1 MTGTQPEDTQRDL
14 RLGIVAE
21 LDDAGFEDA
30 EEVGHGGFGVVY
42 KCQQPAL
49 DPTVAIKVL
58 TSDLDDKNIERFL
71 REQRA
76 MGKLSG
82 HPNIV
87 HILQPGVTPT
97 GRFYIVMPFHARGSL
112 DDQIRRD
119 GPLAWPAALRV
130 GIKMAGA
137 LETAHR
143 AGILHRDVKPANI
156 LLSEYGEPELTDFG
170 IAHVAGGG
178 FETGR
183 GIVTGS
189 PAFTAPEVL
198 SGRPPTTASDVYGL
212 GATLFC
218 LITGHAAFQRRTGE
232 KLVTQFLRI
241 TTEPVPNLRP
251 DGIPD
256 EVCAVIERGMSQEP
270 GERFASAAEFG
281 ATLRE
286 LQRLARQDVDDM
298 AIPVVLRV
306 PSVSGVSTDSS
317 QHMPRGIDT
326 PPPSALTK
334 YRPPTATRSL
344 VARARLIDMLRAGG
358 RRRRLIVI
366 HGPAGFGKSTLAA
379 QWREVLVAEGVIAA
393 WLTVDGDDNNLVW
406 FLAHL
411 IEAVRSAAPTLAN
424 ELRQALEEHGTEA
437 KHHVV
442 ASLINEIHET
452 GTRIAIILDDW
463 HRITDVATIEAL
475 AYLLDRSCH
484 HLQVV
489 VTARTRAGLPM
500 SRMRVR
506 DELIEIDT
514 AALRFDLS
522 ESRAFLVELGGLSL
536 DETDVANLEQTTD
549 GWIAALQL
557 ASLSL
562 RNCDDSA
569 ELISHMSGRHHAI
582 GEYLAENVL
591 DSLEPEMLD
600 FLMATSITERISGDL
615 ASALAGVRNAQELL
629 EETEDRD
636 LFLHRLDEERVWFRY
651 HHLFAEFLQR
661 RLEREQPVRVTQLH
675 ATASRWFADRNL
687 LREAV
692 DHALA
697 AGEEER
703 AIELIELHGIDL
715 IERAQMSTLLALV
728 SKLPSRIVA
737 GSPRLQLCVGWAN
750 MLLQRPT
757 RARAALD
764 AFESTTEQRSVS
776 GSELRD
782 MRIEA
787 DVLRATLECS
797 ADHTEGI
804 DELLAECLSRPET
817 LPPWLVSVAANAATV
832 VEIYRFD
839 FDAARKWQEWVAPYH
854 ERISGPFATVYGHC
868 LAGIA
873 AKETLDITEAERH
886 FREALRVAKQ
896 CGGTHSHA
904 ARLASGLLGELLY
917 ECGDVDEAERLIEE
931 SCQLGSEGGIAD
943 FMIARYVIGA
953 RIKAMRGEPE
963 AAILVLNDGARAA
976 ATLGL
981 PRLLAHVENERM
993 RLALPLAGSATRVGQ
1008 DEAPLG
1014 DGLREIT
1021 AQLRDETEIRRML
1034 AAQPGLACRRAQ
1046 TWVQR
1051 LQHQGRPRALM
1062 QANRLLVACLSAAG
1076 RTDEAKQTLA
1086 SLAAQCVELG
1096 LVRYLLDGGP
1106 EVIELLAAL
1115 RDSLHSG
1122 RWDQTWPPVPLAFLD
1137 RILNAAQP
1145 ISSGGA
1151 APQARPN

>member
-1 MTGTQPEDTQRDL
+1 MTGTQPEETQRDL

-21 LDDAGFEDA
+21 LDAAGFEDA
-30 EEVGHGGFGVVY
+30 EEIGHGGFGVVY

-49 DPTVAIKVL
+49 DRTVAIKVL
-58 TSDLDDKNIERFL
+58 TSDLDDQNIERFL

-97 GRFYIVMPFHARGSL
+97 DRFYIVMPFHARGSL
-112 DDQIRRD
+112 EDQIRRD
-119 GPLAWPAALRV
+119 GPLAWPAALRIGV
-130 GIKMAGA
+130 KMAGA

-178 FETGR
+178 FETGK

-198 SGRPPTTASDVYGL
+198 SGRPPTAASDVYSL

-218 LITGHAAFQRRTGE
+218 LVTGHAAFQRRTGE
-232 KLVTQFLRI
+232 KLVAQFLRI
-241 TTEPVPNLRP
+241 TTQPVPDLRP
-251 DGIPD
+251 DGIPN
-256 EVCAVIERGMSQEP
+256 EVCSVIERAMSVDP
-270 GERFASAAEFG
+270 GERFATAAEFG
-281 ATLRE
+281 AALRE
-286 LQRLARQDVDDM
+286 LQRLAKEDVDDM
-298 AIPVVLRV
+298 AIPAVLCT
-306 PSVSGVSTDSS
+306 PSASGVSRHSSS
-317 QHMPRGIDT
+317 QPMLRRTDT

-334 YRPPTATRSL
+334 YRPPTPARSL

-358 RRRRLIVI
+358 RRRLIVI
-366 HGPAGFGKSTLAA
+366 HGPVGFGKSILAA
-379 QWREVLVAEGVIAA
+379 QWREVLVAEGVTAA
-393 WLTVDGDDNNLVW
+393 WLTIDGDDNNVVW

-411 IEAVRSAAPTLAN
+411 IEAVRSVAPSLAN

-437 KHHVV
+437 EPYVL

-475 AYLLDRSCH
+475 AYLLDRGCH

-489 VTARTRAGLPM
+489 VTSRTRAGLPM

-506 DELIEIDT
+506 DELIEIDA

-522 ESRAFLVELGGLSL
+522 ESRAFLVDLGGLSL
-536 DETDVANLEQTTD
+536 DESDVANLEHTTD
-549 GWIAALQL
+549 GWVAALQL

-562 RNCDDSA
+562 RDCDDFA

-591 DSLEPEMLD
+591 DSLEPDMLD

-615 ASALAGVRNAQELL
+615 ASALAGVSRAQALL
-629 EETEDRD
+629 EEAEDRD

-661 RLEREQPVRVTQLH
+661 RLERDQPGRVPQLH
-675 ATASRWFADRNL
+675 ATASRWFADHKL

-692 DHALA
+692 DHAMA

-703 AIELIELHGIDL
+703 AIELIELQGIDL
-715 IERAQMSTLLALV
+715 LEHSQMSTLLALV
-728 SKLPSRIVA
+728 SKLPPHIVA
-737 GSPRLQLCVGWAN
+737 LSPRLQLCVGWAN

-757 RARAALD
+757 LARAALD
-764 AFESTTEQRSVS
+764 AFESAVEKRSLSATDV
-776 GSELRD
+776 RD
-782 MRIEA
+782 MRTEA
-787 DVLRATLECS
+787 DVLRVTLECS
-797 ADHTEGI
+797 ADHTEGV
-804 DELLAECLSRPET
+804 DELVAECLSRPET
-817 LPPWLVSVAANAATV
+817 LPPWLVCVAANAATV
-832 VEIYRFD
+832 IEIYRFD
-839 FDAARKWQEWVAPYH
+839 FEAVRRWQEWVHGYQQQT
-854 ERISGPFATVYGHC
+854 SGPFAAVYGHC

-873 AKETLDITEAERH
+873 ANEELNVAEAERR
-886 FREALRVAKQ
+886 FREALRLAKQ

-904 ARLASGLLGELLY
+904 ARLACALLGELLY
-917 ECGDVDEAERLIEE
+917 ERGDVDEAERLIEE
-931 SCQLGSEGGIAD
+931 SCQLGSEGGIVD
-943 FMIARYVIGA
+943 FMIARYTISA
-953 RIKAMRGEPE
+953 RLKAMGGDCDAAGEY
-963 AAILVLNDGARAA
+963 LDDGARVAA
-976 ATLGL
+976 ALGL
-981 PRLLAHVENERM
+981 PRLRAHVDNERM
-993 RLALPLAGSATRVGQ
+993 RLGLPVAASSERLRSKDDLPPGGVGV
-1008 DEAPLG
+1008 
-1014 DGLREIT
+1014 IT
-1021 AQLRDETEIRRML
+1021 AQLRDETEIRGLL
-1034 AAQPGLACRRAQ
+1034 AGQPDLACRQAQ
-1046 TWVQR
+1046 AWVQR
-1051 LQHQGRPRALM
+1051 LQHQGRPRALL
-1062 QANRLLVACLSAAG
+1062 QASRLLAACLSAAG

-1086 SLAAQCVELG
+1086 SLAAQCAELG

-1106 EVIELLAAL
+1106 ELIALLAAL
-1115 RDSLHSG
+1115 RDDLHSD
-1122 RWDQTWPPVPLAFLD
+1122 RWNSRWPPVPSAFLD

>member
-14 RLGIVAE
+14 SLGIVAE
-21 LDDAGFEDA
+21 LDAAGFEDA
-30 EEVGHGGFGVVY
+30 EEIGHGGFGVVY

-49 DPTVAIKVL
+49 DRTVAIKVL
-58 TSDLDDKNIERFL
+58 TSDLDDQNIERFL

-97 GRFYIVMPFHARGSL
+97 DRFYIVMPFHARGSL
-112 DDQIRRD
+112 EAQIRRD

-178 FETGR
+178 FETGK

-198 SGRPPTTASDVYGL
+198 SGRPPTAASDVYSL

-241 TTEPVPNLRP
+241 TTQPVPDLRP

-256 EVCAVIERGMSQEP
+256 EVCSVIERAMSQDP
-270 GERFASAAEFG
+270 GERFVSAAEFG
-281 ATLRE
+281 DALRE
-286 LQRLARQDVDDM
+286 LQRLASADVDDM
-298 AIPVVLRV
+298 AIPAVLRA
-306 PSVSGVSTDSS
+306 PSISGVSRDSS
-317 QHMPRGIDT
+317 QRMPRRTDT

-334 YRPPTATRSL
+334 YRPPTPTRSS
-344 VARARLIDMLRAGG
+344 VARARLIEMLRAGG
-358 RRRRLIVI
+358 RRRLIVI
-366 HGPAGFGKSTLAA
+366 HGPVGFGKSTLAA
-379 QWREVLVAEGVIAA
+379 QWREVLVTEGAPAA
-393 WLTVDGDDNNLVW
+393 WLTIDGDDNNVVW
-406 FLAHL
+406 FLTHL
-411 IEAVRSAAPTLAN
+411 IEAVRSVAPSLAN
-424 ELRQALEEHGTEA
+424 ELRQALEEHGAEA
-437 KHHVV
+437 EHYVL

-452 GTRIAIILDDW
+452 DTRIAVIIDDW

-475 AYLLDRSCH
+475 EYLLDHGCH
-484 HLQVV
+484 HLQIV
-489 VTARTRAGLPM
+489 VTSRTRAGLPM

-506 DELIEIDT
+506 DELIEIDA
-514 AALRFDLS
+514 AALRFDTS
-522 ESRAFLVELGGLSL
+522 ESHAFLVDLGGLSL
-536 DETDVANLEQTTD
+536 DEADVANLEHTTD
-549 GWIAALQL
+549 GWVAALQL

-562 RNCDDSA
+562 RDCDDAA

-591 DSLEPEMLD
+591 DSLEPAMLD

-615 ASALAGVRNAQELL
+615 ASALAGVTHAQALL
-629 EETEDRD
+629 EEAEDRD
-636 LFLHRLDEERVWFRY
+636 LFLRRLDEERVWFRY

-661 RLEREQPVRVTQLH
+661 RLERDQPGRVAQLH
-675 ATASRWFADRNL
+675 TTASRWFADHKL

-692 DHALA
+692 DHAMS

-703 AIELIELHGIDL
+703 AIELIELQGIGL
-715 IERAQMSTLLALV
+715 LEHSQMSTLLALV
-728 SKLPSRIVA
+728 SKLPPHIVA
-737 GSPRLQLCVGWAN
+737 LSPRLQLCVGWAD

-764 AFESTTEQRSVS
+764 AFESAVEKRSLSATEV
-776 GSELRD
+776 RD
-782 MRIEA
+782 MRTEA

-797 ADHTEGI
+797 ADHTEGV
-804 DELLAECLSRPET
+804 DALLAECLSRPET
-817 LPPWLVSVAANAATV
+817 LPPWLVSVAANAAAII
-832 VEIYRFD
+832 EIYRFD
-839 FDAARKWQEWVAPYH
+839 FDAARRWQEWVSPYH
-854 ERISGPFATVYGHC
+854 QQISGPFATVYGHC
-868 LAGIA
+868 LGGIA
-873 AKETLDITEAERH
+873 ANETLDIAEAERH
-886 FREALRVAKQ
+886 FREGLRVAKQ

-904 ARLASGLLGELLY
+904 ARLACALLGELLY
-917 ECGDVDEAERLIEE
+917 ERGDIDEAARLIEE
-931 SCQLGSEGGIAD
+931 SCQLGSEGGIVD

-953 RIKAMRGEPE
+953 RLKAMGRDRD
-963 AAILVLNDGARAA
+963 AAVRHLDEGARTAA
-976 ATLGL
+976 ALGL
-981 PRLLAHVENERM
+981 PRLRAHVENERM
-993 RLALPLAGSATRVGQ
+993 RLGLLSAESPESVRSEETLPHGG
-1008 DEAPLG
+1008 LG
-1014 DGLREIT
+1014 EIT
-1021 AQLRDETEIRRML
+1021 AQLRDETEIRGL
-1034 AAQPGLACRRAQ
+1034 LVGQPDQACRRAQ
-1046 TWVQR
+1046 AWVHR
-1051 LQHQGRPRALM
+1051 LLHQGRPRALL
-1062 QANRLLVACLSAAG
+1062 QANRLLVACLVAAG

-1086 SLAAQCVELG
+1086 NIAAQCAELG